1 MEANL
6 SSSTD
11 SLPQANWATAL
22 KTVWE
27 WLCGA
32 VKHRRIRRL
41 RISETLSLGDRRF
54 LAIIEFDRQEF
65 LLAGCGNSLELL
77 ARLDG
82 GKVIAESVSRRP
94 NPNLQ
99 GH

>member
-6 SSSTD
+6 SGSTQ
-11 SLPQANWATAL
+11 SLPQANWAAAL
-22 KTVWE
+22 KATWQ
-27 WLCGA
+27 WLRAA
-32 VKHRRIRRL
+32 VTHRRVRRL
-41 RISETLSLGDRRF
+41 RINETLSLGDRRF

-82 GKVIAESVSRRP
+82 GKLIAEPAPRRASSR
-94 NPNLQ
+94 LE
-99 GH
+99 